1 MENTNK
7 QVELLNLLIQ
17 ENLISDDDLLKIKA
31 LSDDKTK
38 SIEDIIFEEKLVD
51 PEEYVKVKSRAY
63 GAAYKNLLE
72 KKIDES
78 ALIVIP
84 LEVARNYKVICFEKS
99 AGKIK
104 IGIVD
109 SDNFKAVE
117 AVDFLAKEE
126 KLQVEYYIISDS
138 SFSEAI
144 KQYKTFNKEIS
155 SALETRAQEKEYE
168 KSESAKKEEPTESA
182 EFTKSAPVVKIVSV
196 IIRHAVEGRASDIHI
211 EPLKNE
217 TRVRYRIDG
226 ILCTSLVLPINI
238 HNSIIARIKVM
249 ANLKLDETRV
259 PQDGRIRLVIDGKD
273 VDFRVSV
280 LPLLAMEKV
289 VMRILEVNKKPPTLD
304 ELGFQGYGRK
314 VIKNNIKKTEG
325 LFLVTGPTGSG
336 KSTTLFSIISE
347 INKEGI
353 NISTLEDPIEYQIK
367 GVNQSQVKP
376 DVGYTFSSGLRS
388 LLRQDPDVIMVG
400 EIRDSETA
408 ELAIH
413 SGLTGHFVLST
424 LHTIDALG
432 AIARLVDMEVE
443 PFLLGSTMNTVVAQ
457 RLARKICPHCKAEDR
472 LPKDFLNK
480 IKKEINQIPVDSIK
494 EIIPDF
500 NIEKLVFYKGKGCP
514 RCINTGYIGR
524 IAIAEVLDVNDQV
537 QKMIVDGKKSLSVKD
552 IKKTQKFLILLH
564 DGIIKVLQGL
574 TTFEEVLRVVGM

>member
-514 RCINTGYIGR
+514 RCINTGYVGR
-524 IAIAEVLDVNDQV
+524 IAIAEVLDINDQV
-537 QKMIVDGKKSLSVKD
+537 QEMIIDGKKSLSVKD